1 MHLPGKGLC
10 ALLSDSASFV
20 VTIFVHNVLCVSVH
34 ARCLFQ
40 RQRASG
46 GQFRHCPSFLIRPK
60 STAWSMLESQES
72 WALDFTSLSLKFL
85 ICKMEIKVL
94 AVITSQGGLS
104 ISNKKVLVKV
114 FYKYIGE
121 CSYQKLGGIS
131 GVGKNGLSGIGTIL
145 LQVFWVLRGC
155 SWDR

>member
-1 MHLPGKGLC
+1 MGLPGKGLC

-20 VTIFVHNVLCVSVH
+20 VTVFVYNVLCVSVH

-40 RQRASG
+40 RQRASV
-46 GQFRHCPSFLIRPK
+46 GQFRYCPSLIRPK
-60 STAWSMLESQES
+60 STAWSMLDSQES
-72 WALDFTSLSLKFL
+72 WDLDFTSSSLKFL
-85 ICKMEIKVL
+85 ICKMEMKVL

-104 ISNKKVLVKV
+104 VSVRTVLVKV
-114 FYKYIGE
+114 FYKHIGE